1 MVILHHIQ
9 VIPYPLFVPL
19 FFSPLPSFS
28 LFLLLTFFLPP
39 SLPPLLSHSFPS
51 FPPLFHTVEFFGPIL
66 IRENYNIRV
75 NGDKSQIKKNN
86 KWLSVQSHSC
96 SKFCLWAHRVSGEGT
111 CMQPSEEHSVKS
123 YSKRM
128 IAGLMG
134 YPGSF
139 TFFSSFFHLF
149 AIYPSFMSSEKD
161 ALGDIK
167 KMRKLLLL
175 NSCDVKIQFR
185 QR

>member
-1 MVILHHIQ
+1 
-9 VIPYPLFVPL
+9 
-19 FFSPLPSFS
+19 
-28 LFLLLTFFLPP
+28 
-39 SLPPLLSHSFPS
+39 
-51 FPPLFHTVEFFGPIL
+51 
-66 IRENYNIRV
+66 
-75 NGDKSQIKKNN
+75 
-86 KWLSVQSHSC
+86 
-96 SKFCLWAHRVSGEGT
+96 
-111 CMQPSEEHSVKS
+111 MQPSEEHSVKS

-175 NSCDVKIQFR
+175 NSCDVKYNSGKGELRLSVWGFIISVSSY
-185 QR
+185 